1 MANHV
6 ADQQRSNYRSNCAES
21 AADTGDYRRT
31 IAASFAALAMLLL
44 LSPALAVLIGC
55 ASKGPMPTFAAS
67 SLPSMSESG
76 ETIAPERWW
85 TTFDDDGLDREV
97 NLALGDNFDLAV
109 ALSRLR
115 AAQAVTR
122 IAASDWCW
130 DVNGFS
136 ESSRTFGP
144 GRDASQMTWGLDASY
159 QVDLFGQIRSRV
171 DAERFRTEATRS
183 DYQAVALSLSA
194 EVARTWYSLIES
206 YAQIK
211 LLEEQVETNRE
222 GLKAVELRYA
232 EVGEG
237 GPNVLRQQQLVQS
250 TMEQMVVVRAGIEV
264 LEHQLAVLTGQPP
277 QTARYQPGDKLPE
290 LPPMPFAGLPADL
303 LNRRPD
309 VRAAYFAL
317 AAADRDVAAA
327 VSDQYPR
334 LNLGASIVNSAQNP
348 ETLFRDW
355 FLSLGG
361 QLIGPIID
369 GGQRR
374 AEVAR
379 TQAVVWQRF
388 SEYRQTTL
396 IALQEVEDA
405 LALERRQIERIEL
418 LEAQLESA
426 ELASQ
431 QLLQYFITGNTS
443 YLDVLSAAQSRQS
456 LQRSLLSARLDLIQI
471 RIGLYLALAGTFDTR
486 PIENNGLLLDAPR
499 LTSEN
504 EFDDSD
510 AGELL
515 PPPAGMPV
523 DASPAPTELPSPAA
537 GSGTVKPA
545 KEFDLNE

>member
-6 ADQQRSNYRSNCAES
+6 ADQRRFIYRSTCAES
-21 AADTGDYRRT
+21 PADAAHYRQVV
-31 IAASFAALAMLLL
+31 AASVAALAMPLLM
-44 LSPALAVLIGC
+44 LACLTGC
-55 ASKGPMPTFAAS
+55 ASKGPMPGFATS
-67 SLPSMSESG
+67 SLPPLSESG
-76 ETIAPERWW
+76 QTIAPVRWW
-85 TTFDDDGLDREV
+85 TTFEDVGLDREV

-122 IAASDWCW
+122 REASDWCW
-130 DVNGFS
+130 DVNGFT
-136 ESSRTFGP
+136 ESSHTFGP
-144 GRDASQMTWGLDASY
+144 GRGQSQMTLGLEASY
-159 QVDLFGQIRSRV
+159 QVDLWGQIRSRV
-171 DAERFRTEATRS
+171 DAERFRTAATRS
-183 DYQAVALSLSA
+183 DYHAVALSLSA
-194 EVARTWYSLIES
+194 EVARTWYSLIEA
-206 YAQIK
+206 YAQLK
-211 LLEEQVETNRE
+211 LLEAQVETNRD

-250 TMEQMVVVRAGIEV
+250 TLEQIVVVRASIEV

-277 QTARYQPGDKLPE
+277 QAASYQPGDALPE

-334 LNLGASIVNSAQNP
+334 LNLGASIINSAQSP

-379 TQAVVWQRF
+379 TRAVVWQRF
-388 SEYRQTTL
+388 SEYRQTML

-405 LALERRQIERIEL
+405 LALERRQIERIQL
-418 LEAQLESA
+418 LEAQLSSA

-443 YLDVLSAAQSRQS
+443 YLDVLSTVQSRQS
-456 LQRSLLSARLDLIQI
+456 LQRSILSARLDLIQI
-471 RIGLYLALAGTFDTR
+471 RIALYLAVAGAFDTR
-486 PIENNGLLLDAPR
+486 PVENNGLLLDAPR
-499 LTSEN
+499 LTSER

-510 AGELL
+510 AGAVL

-523 DASPAPTELPSPAA
+523 DASPAPTESPSPAA

>member
-1 MANHV
+1 MK
-6 ADQQRSNYRSNCAES
+6 
-21 AADTGDYRRT
+21 AADAADYRRGSAT
-31 IAASFAALAMLLL
+31 SFATVVMHLLL
-44 LSPALAVLIGC
+44 MLTLAVLAGC

-67 SLPSMSESG
+67 SLPPMSESG

-97 NLALGDNFDLAV
+97 NLALGQNFDLAV

-144 GRDASQMTWGLDASY
+144 GRDSSQMTWGLDASY
-159 QVDLFGQIRSRV
+159 QVDLWGQIRSRV
-171 DAERFRTEATRS
+171 DAERFRTSATRS

-206 YAQIK
+206 YAQLK
-211 LLEEQVETNRE
+211 LLDEQVETNRE

-237 GPNVLRQQQLVQS
+237 GPNVLRQQQLVQA
-250 TMEQMVVVRAGIEV
+250 TLEQMVVVRAGIEV

-277 QTARYQPGDKLPE
+277 QIARYEPGDTLPE

-379 TQAVVWQRF
+379 TRAVVWQRF

-405 LALERRQIERIEL
+405 LALERRQIERIQL
-418 LEAQLESA
+418 LEAQFKSA

-443 YLDVLSAAQSRQS
+443 YLDVLSTVQSRQS
-456 LQRSLLSARLDLIQI
+456 LQRSILSARLDLIQI
-471 RIGLYLALAGTFDTR
+471 RIGLYLALAGAFDTR
-486 PIENNGLLLDAPR
+486 PIENNGLLLDAPQ
-499 LTSEN
+499 LTSER
-504 EFDDSD
+504 DSD

-523 DASPAPTELPSPAA
+523 DVSPAPTELPSPAA